1 MQERDRTRRVIVHQR
16 ARFAQLE
23 HFQLPQML
31 TYTTRTQPQGAA
43 EIIAEFE
50 KRQAA
55 LGAAIAE
62 IDRRVVEQDLHIERL
77 QKQVEDQLAHIA
89 TCFNLDVNVQTRGFA
104 SHDVSFGTETLIS
117 DTDLAFYERD
127 WANFEAHAQ
136 AQAQAQ
142 AQPAYPQAHPAQ
154 APRNSPEDPL
164 ESEKNEMMKTLSE
177 LKRQKAE
184 LEKSA
189 SADVAP
195 KVDDLSRQI
204 VELGEQLALRGVVWK
219 DGSMVYD
226 LQDSSSSEDYAV
238 TDDDSDE
245 IEEQGERSHGALSPS
260 RGLFDGADI
269 EKPDDRADNE
279 DSSQPMDIH
288 DVWRSWHRLH
298 NRVCSWRQTIGNLED
313 DGEKPEKQTRV
324 LRSASPHTLESL
336 KEIEMGE
343 EPPTDFY
350 NITAFEQAVNRGYRR
365 RWTRT
370 LKLDRKHLAR
380 RLRETM

>member
-1 MQERDRTRRVIVHQR
+1 
-16 ARFAQLE
+16 
-23 HFQLPQML
+23 
-31 TYTTRTQPQGAA
+31 
-43 EIIAEFE
+43 
-50 KRQAA
+50 
-55 LGAAIAE
+55 
-62 IDRRVVEQDLHIERL
+62 
-77 QKQVEDQLAHIA
+77 
-89 TCFNLDVNVQTRGFA
+89 
-104 SHDVSFGTETLIS
+104 
-117 DTDLAFYERD
+117 
-127 WANFEAHAQ
+127 
-136 AQAQAQ
+136 
-142 AQPAYPQAHPAQ
+142 
-154 APRNSPEDPL
+154 
-164 ESEKNEMMKTLSE
+164 MMKIVSE
-177 LKRQKAE
+177 LKRQKAK

-298 NRVCSWRQTIGNLED
+298 NRVCSWQQTIENLDD
-313 DGEKPEKQTRV
+313 DGENPEKQTRV
-324 LRSASPHTLESL
+324 LRSTSPHTLESL

-370 LKLDRKHLAR
+370 LKVDRKHLAR